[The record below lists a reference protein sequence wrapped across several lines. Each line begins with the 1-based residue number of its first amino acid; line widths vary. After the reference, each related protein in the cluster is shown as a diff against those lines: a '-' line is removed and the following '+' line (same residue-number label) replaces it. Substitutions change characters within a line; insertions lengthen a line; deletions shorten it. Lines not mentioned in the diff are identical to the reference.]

1 MEEIP
6 EAQDGVCGADGNSFN
21 DPFFQQDNEPMVR
34 RNPSSCIEGSVF
46 ISVMLTASQNSEFKE
61 AEEVTWRQTY

>member
-34 RNPSSCIEGSVF
+34 RNPSSCIEGH
-46 ISVMLTASQNSEFKE
+46 LCHAHSQPKLRVQRS
-61 AEEVTWRQTY
+61 